1 MKNEHTVPAHPDAST
16 ASARRSSGIRFR
28 TAAASSVLAAVTVTG
43 IGATAAQA
51 REPEE
56 GAFSITAESRTA
68 AAGPSA
74 AAGNATAAADSA
86 TAAAAAADSATA
98 LQTVQGPSA
107 EERLAGVR
115 RELANAVS
123 WGSVTAGQAERF
135 YAQISSRIARGL

>member
-1 MKNEHTVPAHPDAST
+1 MKNEHTVPAQPEPST
-16 ASARRSSGIRFR
+16 VPARRSTAIRFR

-56 GAFSITAESRTA
+56 SAFSITAESRST
-68 AAGPSA
+68 AGPA
-74 AAGNATAAADSA
+74 ATSGTTTSDASGTVS
-86 TAAAAAADSATA
+86 T
-98 LQTVQGPSA
+98 LQPVPGPGS

-115 RELANAVS
+115 RDLANAVS
-123 WGSVTAGQAERF
+123 WGSVTAGQAEHF